1 MAQDCR
7 GLEQLNHDADCLIEE
22 ARQAYIS
29 LRADKLTRLIPRW
42 EQLRGEI
49 ERESQRVS
57 SQVKD
62 LALFC
67 LENDK
72 TDVIVREGRYD
83 SSAVTQL
90 LYTQCRLLKQTVD
103 ELRDQNT
110 QLKGQQ
116 ERQEAGM
123 TELARQIS
131 DLRKRRPEELPELR
145 SPASL
150 PDQDVVGMG
159 EAPARDTVDADLSP
173 EQIMAA
179 LDNLHEERDSEQQQS
194 SIL

>member
-110 QLKGQQ
+110 QLKG
-116 ERQEAGM
+116 
-123 TELARQIS
+123 
-131 DLRKRRPEELPELR
+131 
-145 SPASL
+145 
-150 PDQDVVGMG
+150 
-159 EAPARDTVDADLSP
+159 
-173 EQIMAA
+173 
-179 LDNLHEERDSEQQQS
+179 
-194 SIL
+194 